1 MTDIRVG
8 TVLKIEV
15 AGGTVNGINTVF
27 TTSKKYTSGTLRV
40 ELNGQKLIKGID
52 FTETTD
58 QSFTLGT
65 APLNTLGYTDKVTVE
80 YEQK

>member
-8 TVLKIEV
+8 AVLIIEQ
-15 AGGTVNGINTVF
+15 ATGTVNGVNTVF
-27 TTSKKYTSGTLRV
+27 STSKKYTSGTLRV
-40 ELNGQKLIKGID
+40 ELNGQKLIKNID

-58 QSFTLGT
+58 QVFTLAD